1 MNKRKPTIETIP
13 IIDLG
18 LNCSEIN
25 ALKTA
30 LDSILRAVGGGGYK
44 NHVRSRQPRLKRNS
58 QAYLS

>member
-1 MNKRKPTIETIP
+1 M
-13 IIDLG
+13 DLG
-18 LNCSEIN
+18 LNCNEIN

-30 LDSILRAVGGGGYK
+30 LYSVLRADGGGGYK